1 MVDWNDGK
9 PNARFW
15 VLKLLHDNFGP
26 GDKIVEIEPSDPG
39 GPNDSYVYSLAFST
53 RDGKR
58 RVLLVNKRN
67 RTFDVSLTGATGGQL
82 DYVDQTTSFQPPA
95 TMKLTSDNMKL
106 AGFSVAV
113 VTLP

>member
-1 MVDWNDGK
+1 MVDWNNGK

-15 VLKLLHDNFGP
+15 VLKLLHDNFVA
-26 GDKIVEIEPSDPG
+26 GDKLV
-39 GPNDSYVYSLAFST
+39 DSESKTPYVYSLAFST
-53 RDGKR
+53 QDGKK

-67 RTFDVSLTGATGGQL
+67 RAFNVTVIGATGGNL

-95 TMKLTSDNMKL
+95 MMKLSSDTVNL
-106 AGFSVAV
+106 GGYSVAV